1 MDRPIALL
9 HPFGAAV
16 LVMTMGWFPDT
27 LVAAE
32 LYPAKTV
39 RVVVPFPAGGS
50 TDLVARNLAQ
60 RLSELWGQSVVVENR
75 AGVAGVAGS
84 DFVAK
89 ATADGYTLLVG
100 SLSTHAVAVSLYGK
114 LPYDPIKDFAHLT
127 ELVSIANV
135 VSVHPSIP
143 ARSVKELVALA
154 KARPG
159 QLSYASNGTGTS
171 NHLATELLKTRAG
184 ISLLHVPYKGSGP
197 AMIDLLGGHIS
208 MMLDVVMTSQ
218 PHIKTGKIRSIA
230 TTGLARSAVLPE
242 VPTVAESGFPG
253 FEAMVWLGYFGPAG
267 LPKEL
272 AAKLNADAV
281 SVLNSVKMKAVLNQ
295 QGWDVV
301 ANTQAQFAARIRDEI
316 VKWRK
321 VVQDSGAKVD

>member
-1 MDRPIALL
+1 MDRNIAL
-9 HPFGAAV
+9 PRSFGIAA
-16 LVMTMGWFPDT
+16 LAMATGC
-27 LVAAE
+27 LSVAATAADP
-32 LYPAKTV
+32 YPTKTV
-39 RVVVPFPAGGS
+39 RIVVPFPAGGS

-60 RLSELWGQSVVVENR
+60 RLSELWGQPVVVENR

-84 DFVAK
+84 DYVAK

-159 QLSYASNGTGTS
+159 ELSYASNGTGTS
-171 NHLATELLKTRAG
+171 NHLATELFKTRAG

-218 PHIKTGKIRSIA
+218 PHIKTGKIRGIA
-230 TTGLARSAVLPE
+230 TTGLVRSAVLPE

-253 FEAMVWLGYFGPAG
+253 FEAMVWLGYFGPGG
-267 LPKEL
+267 LPREL
-272 AAKLNADAV
+272 AAKLNADAM
-281 SVLNSVKMKAVLNQ
+281 SVLNSAKMKPVLNE

-301 ANTQAQFAARIRDEI
+301 ANTQAQFTARIRDEI

>member
-1 MDRPIALL
+1 MDRPIARL
-9 HPFGAAV
+9 HPFSAAV
-16 LVMTMGWFPDT
+16 LAMAMGWFPDT

-60 RLSELWGQSVVVENR
+60 RLSELWGQPVVVENR

-89 ATADGYTLLVG
+89 AAADGYTLLVG

-114 LPYDPIKDFAHLT
+114 LPYDPLRDFAHLT
-127 ELVSIANV
+127 ELVAIPNAM
-135 VSVHPSIP
+135 SVHPSIP
-143 ARSVKELVALA
+143 AGSVKELVALA

-159 QLSYASNGTGTS
+159 QLNYASNGTGTS
-171 NHLATELLKTRAG
+171 NHLATELFKVRAG
-184 ISLLHVPYKGSGP
+184 ITLFHVPYKGSAP

-218 PHIKTGKIRSIA
+218 PHIKTGKIRGIA

-242 VPTVAESGFPG
+242 VPTVAESGYPG
-253 FEAMVWLGYFGPAG
+253 FDAIVWLGYFGPAG

-301 ANTQAQFAARIRDEI
+301 ANSQAQFTTRIRDEI

>member
-1 MDRPIALL
+1 MNINSTLLRPFGITALAMAIAGFPIA
-9 HPFGAAV
+9 GNAAD
-16 LVMTMGWFPDT
+16 P
-27 LVAAE
+27 
-32 LYPAKTV
+32 YPSKTV
-39 RVVVPFPAGGS
+39 RIVVPFPAGGS

-60 RLSELWGQSVVVENR
+60 RLSELWGQPVVVENR
-75 AGVAGVAGS
+75 AGVAGVTGS
-84 DFVAK
+84 DFVSK

-100 SLSTHAVAVSLYGK
+100 SLSTHAVAPSLYAK
-114 LPYDPIKDFAHLT
+114 LPYDPIKDFVHLT
-127 ELVSIANV
+127 ELVSIANS
-135 VSVHPSIP
+135 VSLHPSIP
-143 ARSVKELVALA
+143 ARSLKELVALA

-159 QLSYASNGTGTS
+159 QLSYASNGSGTS

-184 ISLLHVPYKGSGP
+184 ISLLHVPFRGSGP

-208 MMLDVVMTSQ
+208 MMLDVVMTSL
-218 PHIKTGKIRSIA
+218 PHIKTGKIRGIA
-230 TTGLARSAVLPE
+230 TTGLTRSAVLPQA
-242 VPTVAESGFPG
+242 PTVAESGFPG
-253 FEAMVWLGYFGPAG
+253 FEAMVWLGYFGPGG

-281 SVLNSVKMKAVLNQ
+281 NVLNSPKMKPALTE

-301 ANTQAQFAARIRDEI
+301 ANTQAQFPARIRDEI

>member
-1 MDRPIALL
+1 MNINSTLLRPFGITALAMAIAGFPIA
-9 HPFGAAV
+9 GNAAD
-16 LVMTMGWFPDT
+16 P
-27 LVAAE
+27 
-32 LYPAKTV
+32 YPSKTV
-39 RVVVPFPAGGS
+39 RIVVPFPAGGS

-60 RLSELWGQSVVVENR
+60 RLSELWGQPVVVENR
-75 AGVAGVAGS
+75 AGVAGVTGS
-84 DFVAK
+84 DFVSK

-100 SLSTHAVAVSLYGK
+100 SLSTHAVAPSLYAK
-114 LPYDPIKDFAHLT
+114 LPYDPIKDFVHLT
-127 ELVSIANV
+127 ELVSIANS
-135 VSVHPSIP
+135 VSLHPSIP
-143 ARSVKELVALA
+143 ARSLKELVALA

-159 QLSYASNGTGTS
+159 QLSYASNGSGTS

-184 ISLLHVPYKGSGP
+184 ISLLHVPFRGSGP

-208 MMLDVVMTSQ
+208 MMLDVVMTSL
-218 PHIKTGKIRSIA
+218 PHIKTGKIRGIA
-230 TTGLARSAVLPE
+230 TTGLTRSAVLPQA
-242 VPTVAESGFPG
+242 PTVAESGFPG
-253 FEAMVWLGYFGPAG
+253 FEAMVWLGYFGPGG

-281 SVLNSVKMKAVLNQ
+281 NVLNSPKMKPALTE

-301 ANTQAQFAARIRDEI
+301 ANTQAQFTARIRDEI

>member
-1 MDRPIALL
+1 MDRRIVRLRWFATAAL
-9 HPFGAAV
+9 AMA
-16 LVMTMGWFPDT
+16 MGW
-27 LVAAE
+27 LSVASNAADP
-32 LYPAKTV
+32 YPAKTV

-60 RLSELWGQSVVVENR
+60 RLSELWGQPVVIENR

-84 DFVAK
+84 DYVAK
-89 ATADGYTLLVG
+89 ATADGYTLLVA
-100 SLSTHAVAVSLYGK
+100 SLSTHAVAPSLYGK
-114 LPYDPIKDFAHLT
+114 LPYDPVRDFAHLT
-127 ELVSIANV
+127 ELVAIPNA

-154 KARPG
+154 KAHPG
-159 QLSYASNGTGTS
+159 QLNYASNGTGTS
-171 NHLATELLKTRAG
+171 NHLATELFKTRAG
-184 ISLLHVPYKGSGP
+184 ISLFHVPYKGSAP

-218 PHIKTGKIRSIA
+218 PHIKTGKIRGIA

-242 VPTVAESGFPG
+242 VPTIAESGYPA
-253 FEAMVWLGYFGPAG
+253 FEAIVWLGFFGPAG
-267 LPKEL
+267 LPREL

-281 SVLNSVKMKAVLNQ
+281 SVLNSPKMKAVLNE
-295 QGWDVV
+295 QGWDVI
-301 ANTQAQFAARIRDEI
+301 ANSQAQFTIRIRDEI

-321 VVQDSGAKVD
+321 VVQDSGAKAD

>member
-1 MDRPIALL
+1 MDKRIAPLRLFGTALL
-9 HPFGAAV
+9 AMG
-16 LVMTMGWFPDT
+16 MGWFPDAAN
-27 LVAAE
+27 AAE
-32 LYPAKTV
+32 LYPSKMV
-39 RVVVPFPAGGS
+39 RMVVPFPAGGS

-75 AGVAGVAGS
+75 AGVAGVTGS
-84 DFVAK
+84 DYVAK

-100 SLSTHAVAVSLYGK
+100 SLSTHAVAPSLYGK
-114 LPYDPIKDFAHLT
+114 LPYDPVRDFAHLT
-127 ELVSIANV
+127 ELVAIPNA

-143 ARSVKELVALA
+143 VRSVKELVALA

-159 QLSYASNGTGTS
+159 QLNYASNGTGTS
-171 NHLATELLKTRAG
+171 NHLATELFKVRAG
-184 ISLLHVPYKGSGP
+184 ITLFHVPYKGSGP

-218 PHIKTGKIRSIA
+218 PHIKTGRIHGIA

-242 VPTVAESGFPG
+242 LPTVAESGYPG
-253 FEAMVWLGYFGPAG
+253 FEAIVWLGFFGPAG

-281 SVLNSVKMKAVLNQ
+281 SVLNSAKTKAVLNE

-301 ANTQAQFAARIRDEI
+301 ANSQSQFTTRIRDEI